1 MVVGAH
7 DAGPLTYK
15 HGGVVGLYVITI
27 CLYVIVTSMSICLL
41 LFLYCQLSFLYFI
54 SVLSIIIDHH
64 VLSQ

>member
-27 CLYVIVTSMSICLL
+27 CLYVIVTSRCLYVYYHFCIVIVFP
-41 LFLYCQLSFLYFI
+41 LFHF
-54 SVLSIIIDHH
+54 SVVHH
-64 VLSQ
+64 N